1 MSDKKE
7 QERPASLAPSE
18 MDQLNRKIT
27 DLISAVVG
35 DDQSGQAMGELNK
48 LIDKRAELMISPRS
62 RRIIEELR
70 STTKEPARRA
80 G

>member
-18 MDQLNRKIT
+18 IGQLYRKIT
-27 DLISAVVG
+27 DLISVVVS
-35 DDQSGQAMGELNK
+35 DHQSGQAMGELNK

-70 STTKEPARRA
+70 STTNEPARRA
-80 G
+80 E

>member
-18 MDQLNRKIT
+18 MNQLNRKIT
-27 DLISAVVG
+27 DLISAVVS
-35 DDQSGQAMGELNK
+35 DDQSGQAMGEL
-48 LIDKRAELMISPRS
+48 IDKRATLMISPRS
-62 RRIIEELR
+62 RRIIEELC